1 MPEGKIKKLVKDRGF
16 GFIAG
21 ERGDVFFHLSSVAES
36 DFDLLE
42 EGQSV
47 QYELEDE
54 GGGDRRNKGPRAS
67 SVRAS

>member
-1 MPEGKIKKLVKDRGF
+1 MPEGKIKKLAKDRGF

-21 ERGDVFFHLSSVAES
+21 ERGDVFFHLSPVVES

-54 GGGDRRNKGPRAS
+54 GGGSWRNRGLRDS
-67 SVRAS
+67 SVRFG